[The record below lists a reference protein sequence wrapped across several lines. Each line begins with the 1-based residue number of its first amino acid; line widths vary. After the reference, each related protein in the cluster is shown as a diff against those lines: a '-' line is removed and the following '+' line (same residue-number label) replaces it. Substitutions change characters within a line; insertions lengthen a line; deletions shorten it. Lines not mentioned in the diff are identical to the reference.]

1 MLDYLEKLQ
10 LLQESGSY
18 DNEIAILMEK
28 KKVLVK
34 IHLKGK
40 YIIDIASNIDIN

>member
-1 MLDYLEKLQ
+1 
-10 LLQESGSY
+10 
-18 DNEIAILMEK
+18 MEK

-40 YIIDIASNIDIN
+40 YIIEIASNIDIN